1 MHSKGVTQCAH
12 PSWRATAGSLTGPL
26 WAPPRP
32 QGQGRHHHPG
42 LPPGWSS
49 EEVDWNY
56 LVQWFLTCARQLKLI
71 CHCSLASQGAPVSSK
86 QMQKGN
92 SILLQTR
99 SPTKAAQWT
108 KGPPSVAAGMLGRR
122 EGKGTVREGS
132 SVVERVTEKHL

>member
-1 MHSKGVTQCAH
+1 MHSEGVTQCAH

-26 WAPPRP
+26 LAPPRP
-32 QGQGRHHHPG
+32 QGQSHHHHPG

-56 LVQWFLTCARQLKLI
+56 LVQWFLTCASQLKLI

-108 KGPPSVAAGMLGRR
+108 KGPLSGSRDVRKER
-122 EGKGTVREGS
+122 GKGTVREGS
-132 SVVERVTEKHL
+132 SVVECVTKKHL